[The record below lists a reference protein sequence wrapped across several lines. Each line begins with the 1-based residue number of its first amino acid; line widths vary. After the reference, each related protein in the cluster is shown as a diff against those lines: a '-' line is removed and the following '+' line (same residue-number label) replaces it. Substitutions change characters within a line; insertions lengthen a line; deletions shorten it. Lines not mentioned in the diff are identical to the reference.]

1 MKKKLTI
8 DEAKDLATT
17 ALVSTLSITHRG
29 RGKLLT
35 KSKELEA
42 TRELASA
49 KELEATRE
57 LEDVNNDNDINPT
70 IEKE

>member
-8 DEAKDLATT
+8 NEAKDLATT

-29 RGKLLT
+29 IGKLLT

-49 KELEATRE
+49 KELE
-57 LEDVNNDNDINPT
+57 DVNNANDINHT

>member
-29 RGKLLT
+29 IGKLLT

-42 TRELASA
+42 TRELAS
-49 KELEATRE
+49 
-57 LEDVNNDNDINPT
+57 VNNDNDINHDNDINNT
-70 IEKE
+70 IREE

>member
-29 RGKLLT
+29 IGKLLT

-42 TRELASA
+42 TRELA
-49 KELEATRE
+49 R
-57 LEDVNNDNDINPT
+57 VNNDNDINHDNDINNT
-70 IEKE
+70 IREE

>member
-29 RGKLLT
+29 KGKLLT

-42 TRELASA
+42 TRELAS
-49 KELEATRE
+49 
-57 LEDVNNDNDINPT
+57 VNNDNDINHDNDINNT
-70 IEKE
+70 IREEW

>member
-29 RGKLLT
+29 IGKLLT

-42 TRELASA
+42 TRELAS
-49 KELEATRE
+49 
-57 LEDVNNDNDINPT
+57 VNKDNDIEHDDDINHT
-70 IEKE
+70 IREE